1 VEDYDATGL
10 DEWFDGE
17 EVACGA
23 GDRVAT
29 VNESK
34 VEFFCE
40 SLEGFGS
47 RGTDDRGVGEAVQW
61 FAELFVRVDANH
73 LEWHG
78 ARREEIVDCPEGSAV
93 GYSDFKV
100 GERWARESEG
110 KDALEELLLYAVC
123 ADA

>member
-1 VEDYDATGL
+1 M
-10 DEWFDGE
+10 
-17 EVACGA
+17 
-23 GDRVAT
+23 AT
-29 VNESK
+29 VDESK

-47 RGTDDRGVGEAVQW
+47 RGTDDCGVGEAVQW
-61 FAELFVRVDANH
+61 FAELFVRVDADH

-110 KDALEELLLYAVC
+110 KDALKELLLYAVC
-123 ADA
+123 ANA